1 MSQFPGRE
9 VERSVSLPRAIYD
22 RLLKEAQR
30 ALPNEC
36 CGLLGGKEGVVKE
49 IFPSSNSLAS
59 PTAYEIPPE
68 ELFAH
73 FRAMREQKFSL
84 VAIYHSHPQG
94 ENTPSRR
101 DRERAYYPDAAYIIV
116 SPEENNPAPVRAF
129 HLDGEGWKELAVSVK
144 D

>member
-1 MSQFPGRE
+1 M
-9 VERSVSLPRAIYD
+9 
-22 RLLKEAQR
+22 
-30 ALPNEC
+30 
-36 CGLLGGKEGVVKE
+36 LGGKDGVVKE
-49 IFPSSNSLAS
+49 IFPSTNSLAS
-59 PTAYEIPPE
+59 PTAYEISPE

-101 DRERAYYPDAAYIIV
+101 DRERAYYPDAAYIIL
-116 SPEENNPAPVRAF
+116 SPVESVEKPVRAF
-129 HLDGEGWKELAVSVK
+129 RLDGDGWKELTVSVK

>member
-1 MSQFPGRE
+1 MDT
-9 VERSVSLPRAIYD
+9 VILPHTIYEQM
-22 RLLKEAQR
+22 LAEARQ

-36 CGLLGGKEGVVKE
+36 CGLLGGKDGVVKE
-49 IFPSSNSLAS
+49 IFHSSNSLVS
-59 PTAYEIPPE
+59 PSAYEIPPE

-73 FRAMREQKFSL
+73 FRAMREQKLSL

-101 DRERAYYPDAAYIIV
+101 DRERAYYPDAACIIV
-116 SPEENNPAPVRAF
+116 SPEEDNPAPVRAF
-129 HLDGEGWKELAVSVK
+129 QLGGDGWKELAVSVK

>member
-1 MSQFPGRE
+1 MDT
-9 VERSVSLPRAIYD
+9 VILPRVIYEQMLAES
-22 RLLKEAQR
+22 RQV
-30 ALPNEC
+30 LPNEC
-36 CGLLGGKEGVVKE
+36 CGLLGGKGGVVKE

-94 ENTPSRR
+94 ENAPSRR

-116 SPEENNPAPVRAF
+116 SPEKGNPAPVRAF
-129 HLDGEGWKELAVSVK
+129 HLDGEGWKELALSVK